1 MVARYDRV
9 MQSSRPLFVIVS
21 GAPGSGKTRLARRL
35 AADTDLILLSKDAL
49 KEALS
54 DALGHPKT
62 IAGSSLLGLG
72 AYAAM
77 FAMAR
82 AMLASGAGVV
92 VESNFRRGLSE
103 PELTAG
109 HEADVRV
116 VHCVAEPATIDRRYG
131 VRAVERHPAHLD
143 AARQQDVMRELL
155 DGRYEPLNIDAQLLI
170 VRTDHGY
177 EPCYE
182 EVCAFVAGGAAA

>member
-1 MVARYDRV
+1 

-21 GAPGSGKTRLARRL
+21 GAPGSGKTTLA
-35 AADTDLILLSKDAL
+35 
-49 KEALS
+49 
-54 DALGHPKT
+54 
-62 IAGSSLLGLG
+62 
-72 AYAAM
+72 
-77 FAMAR
+77 
-82 AMLASGAGVV
+82 
-92 VESNFRRGLSE
+92 RRGLSE

-170 VRTDHGY
+170 VRTDDGY

-182 EVCAFVAGGAAA
+182 EVCAFVAAGAAA